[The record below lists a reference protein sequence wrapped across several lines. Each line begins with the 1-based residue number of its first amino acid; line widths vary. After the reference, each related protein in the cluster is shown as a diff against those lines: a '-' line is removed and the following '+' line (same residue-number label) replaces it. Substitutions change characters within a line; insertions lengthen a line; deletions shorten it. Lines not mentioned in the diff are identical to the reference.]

1 MDIPK
6 MTERREGDCLDS
18 DLESVLRLSPEPY
31 TFFDDRRVHRLLT
44 ADPGAYLDSLL
55 EAIESIAFGR
65 ASLELPPKA
74 VFVDPGQRSDFRVMP
89 CVVRFPGRTRK
100 TVKIIGTNWPRKVV
114 PGEISVGKAFALH
127 ETENFIEAGFAGC
140 LLSSARTGACVCTGL
155 RLLAPESRH
164 VAIVGSGRVG
174 YYAALF
180 AVALGTVTRVSFAD
194 LVDQRA
200 ALTARLL
207 QTQFPDLET
216 DTFEAGDIPPTVEAL
231 VLATDSE
238 QPIFDASGHRPRL
251 VVSVG
256 ADTDWQSEI
265 TPDVLSHYAIAVD
278 TRDSLNYGDLAA
290 FRTHGQLADIE
301 PIDLFE
307 LVRSGHESPSPV
319 LFISTG
325 SALFDNLTI
334 DYLMSRVDPIVRR
347 SHCAGLPPSGSH
359 RSGRILP

>member
-1 MDIPK
+1 MMEVSKIAGLPA
-6 MTERREGDCLDS
+6 GDELDA
-18 DLESVLRLSPEPY
+18 DLEAVLRLGPEPY
-31 TFFDDRRVHRLLT
+31 VFFDDRRVHRTLT
-44 ADPGAYLDSLL
+44 ADPGAYLDALL

-65 ASLELPPKA
+65 ASLELPPKS

-155 RLLAPESRH
+155 RLLAPDSRH
-164 VAIVGSGRVG
+164 VAIIGSGRVG
-174 YYAALF
+174 YYAGLF
-180 AVALGTVTRVSFAD
+180 AASLGAVTRISFAD
-194 LVDQRA
+194 IAPGRA
-200 ALTARLL
+200 ALAARTL
-207 QTQFPDLET
+207 QGQCPELET
-216 DTFEAGDIPPTVEAL
+216 DTFDADEIPSTTDAL
-231 VLATDSE
+231 VLATGSE
-238 QPIFDASGHRPRL
+238 APVFDASRQRPRL

-265 TPDVLSHYAIAVD
+265 TPDVLSHYAVTVD
-278 TRDSLNYGDLAA
+278 THDSPNYGDLAA
-290 FRTHGQLADIE
+290 FRSHGHLDGIE
-301 PIDLFE
+301 PVDLFE
-307 LVRSGHESPSPV
+307 LVRDERQRRTPA

-334 DYLMSRVDPIVRR
+334 DYLIRQAAD
-347 SHCAGLPPSGSH
+347 
-359 RSGRILP
+359 